1 MIIAVVCIIISVSM
15 IVAGV
20 KEWFDSKETDLLGIT
35 YSEVKEDKLYR
46 IVCKGE

>member
-1 MIIAVVCIIISVSM
+1 MFAIAFFLMIIAVVCIIISVFM

-20 KEWFDSKETDLLGIT
+20 KEWFDSKETDLL
-35 YSEVKEDKLYR
+35 YR